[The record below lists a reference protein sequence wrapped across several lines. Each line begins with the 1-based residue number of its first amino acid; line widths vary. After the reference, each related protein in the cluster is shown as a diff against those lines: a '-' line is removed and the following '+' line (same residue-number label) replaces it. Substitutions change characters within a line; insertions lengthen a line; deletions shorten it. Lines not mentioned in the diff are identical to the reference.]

1 MNNAVKQW
9 REVFGGAS
17 LDYIV
22 YTGLKMK
29 RMMSQKF
36 WACPHAL
43 TRSPVRDVM
52 PTPNRRCRQTN
63 EYRTIM
69 GKAYYIKW

>member
-1 MNNAVKQW
+1 MAQSVW
-9 REVFGGAS
+9 RGILRQYS
-17 LDYIV
+17 LYRTEDEKNDEPEIL
-22 YTGLKMK
+22 GM
-29 RMMSQKF
+29 
-36 WACPHAL
+36 L

-52 PTPNRRCRQTN
+52 PTPNRQRQQTN